1 MDDDM
6 TLGSLIAKLRKER
19 NMTQA
24 DLAAVMGVTDKA
36 VSKWERDLS
45 YPDIASFPR
54 LAQTLGVTIDELMR
68 SGSMEDKAEDRKKDR
83 TATDIIPLALK
94 AIALAMGVA
103 VTVLSILG
111 EIDGDEAITM
121 LGAGLACLAGNAL
134 SDKASR

>member
-1 MDDDM
+1 M

-54 LAQTLGVTIDELMR
+54 LAQTLGVTVDELMR
-68 SGSMEDKAEDRKKDR
+68 SSSMEDKTENRKKDR
-83 TATDIIPLALK
+83 GEIIQLALK
-94 AIALAMGVA
+94 AVALAMGIA

-111 EIDGDEAITM
+111 EIDGDDAVTM
-121 LGAGLACLAGNAL
+121 LGAGLACLAVNAL

>member
-1 MDDDM
+1 MDDM

-54 LAQTLGVTIDELMR
+54 LAQTLGVTVDELMR
-68 SGSMEDKAEDRKKDR
+68 SSSMEDKTENRKKDR
-83 TATDIIPLALK
+83 GEIIQLALK
-94 AIALAMGVA
+94 AVALAMGIA

-111 EIDGDEAITM
+111 EIDGDDAVTM
-121 LGAGLACLAGNAL
+121 LGAGMACLAVNAL

>member
-1 MDDDM
+1 MDDM

-54 LAQTLGVTIDELMR
+54 LAQTLGVTVDELMR
-68 SGSMEDKAEDRKKDR
+68 SGDMEGKASERKKDR
-83 TATDIIPLALK
+83 GDIIQLALK
-94 AIALAMGVA
+94 AVALAMGIA

-111 EIDGDEAITM
+111 EIDGDDAVTM
-121 LGAGLACLAGNAL
+121 LGAGMACLAINAL

>member
-1 MDDDM
+1 MDDM

-54 LAQTLGVTIDELMR
+54 LAQTLGVTVDELMR
-68 SGSMEDKAEDRKKDR
+68 SSDMKGKASGEKDR
-83 TATDIIPLALK
+83 GEIIQLALK
-94 AIALAMGVA
+94 AVALAMGIA

-111 EIDGDEAITM
+111 EIDGDDAVTM
-121 LGAGLACLAGNAL
+121 LGAGMACLAVNAL